1 MNAPPPCLRYTRIE
15 AAVPLSKLKEDF
27 QRQGF
32 CLSHFSYLVNPA
44 HVMRVNRTTL
54 ILDAGESISVSRRY
68 YSDFMACYVKSLK

>member
-1 MNAPPPCLRYTRIE
+1 MNANP
-15 AAVPLSKLKEDF
+15 VPALYADRGRGPAL
-27 QRQGF
+27 QRQSF

-44 HVMRVNRTTL
+44 HVMRVNRATL